1 MLTSIQENN
10 IFGIAVKSFESAVKV
25 IICLQDIVLR
35 MHAPKEG
42 VNSFWFVYL
51 SREASE
57 LYFQANNYIEFDYFS
72 EITHEISFPWK
83 AMQKGKKLLYWKL
96 LYLYVSI

>member
-1 MLTSIQENN
+1 VLTSIQENN

-42 VNSFWFVYL
+42 VNSF
-51 SREASE
+51 
-57 LYFQANNYIEFDYFS
+57 
-72 EITHEISFPWK
+72 
-83 AMQKGKKLLYWKL
+83 
-96 LYLYVSI
+96 